1 MFRVMLTG
9 LLIALAGIS
18 QAASVGNDDVLRHMG
33 AGKQAFDR
41 GDWSI
46 AGEHF
51 DQAISGIDA
60 VYGPEAARAREL
72 FRAEAQKPFKGENY
86 ERAMVFYYRG
96 LLDLNAGD
104 FENARASFESGLLQD
119 SLSLNED
126 FAQDFASLEY
136 LSGWASRCAGSMQLA
151 QESFARAAAL
161 NPALKAPASSA
172 RTLVIG
178 EAGFGPVK
186 YASQEEASELRYTR
200 HPDSGDDY
208 HLRLGNTLLAPV
220 ESLYYQSVSRGPRA
234 ADMIATGKLGVKKSS
249 RSLAKGAQQTAGFLA
264 ALAPS
269 TGMAAPAVLAAA
281 AGSLGVA
288 MVSGKVSGEVTA
300 AADTR
305 QWQDLPGTLFLATSH
320 QSIRDLR
327 KGLGVAYGGAMMSA
341 TGRVQVLLEQPG
353 CQVARVRNTASAA
366 GDYATLQA
374 TLNHRQFPLMQ

>member
-1 MFRVMLTG
+1 MFRLIMTG

-18 QAASVGNDDVLRHMG
+18 QASPVGDDGVLRHMT

-46 AGEHF
+46 AAEHF
-51 DQAISGIDA
+51 DQAISGIEA

-86 ERAMVFYYRG
+86 ERAMAFYYRG

-136 LSGWASRCAGSMQLA
+136 LSGWASRCAGSAQLA

-161 NPALKAPASSA
+161 NPSLQAPASST

-178 EAGFGPVK
+178 EAGYGPVK
-186 YASQEEASELRYTR
+186 YASQEEVSELRYVR

-208 HLRLGNTLLAPV
+208 QLRLGNTLLDPV

-269 TGMAAPAVLAAA
+269 TGVVAPAMIAAA

-288 MVSGKVSGEVTA
+288 MVAGKVSGEVTA

-320 QSIRDLR
+320 QSVRGLS
-327 KGLGVAYGGAMMSA
+327 KGLGVAYGGNAMGA
-341 TGRVQVLLEQPG
+341 NGRVQVLLEQPD
-353 CQVARVRNTASAA
+353 CQVVRVRNTASAE
-366 GDYATLQA
+366 GDYVSLQA
-374 TLNHRQFPLMQ
+374 TLNHHQFPLMQ

>member
-1 MFRVMLTG
+1 MFRLMLAG
-9 LLIALAGIS
+9 LLVALAGAS
-18 QAASVGNDDVLRHMG
+18 QAASVGNDDVLRHME

-41 GDWSI
+41 DDWSI

-51 DQAISGIDA
+51 DKAINGIEA
-60 VYGPEAARAREL
+60 VYGREAAQAREL
-72 FRAEAQKPFKGENY
+72 FRAEAIKPFKGENY
-86 ERAMVFYYRG
+86 ERAMAFYYRG

-119 SLSLNED
+119 SLSLNAD

-136 LSGWASRCAGSMQLA
+136 LSGWASRCAGSVQLA
-151 QESFARAAAL
+151 QDSFARAAAL
-161 NPALKAPASSA
+161 NPALQAPTSSA

-208 HLRLGNTLLAPV
+208 LLRLGNTFLGPV

-234 ADMIATGKLGVKKSS
+234 ADLIATGKLGIKKSS

-269 TGMAAPAVLAAA
+269 TGVAAPAVLAAA

-305 QWQDLPGTLFLATSH
+305 QWQGLPGTLFIASSH
-320 QSIRDLR
+320 QSIRELR
-327 KGLGVAYGGAMMSA
+327 QGLSVAREGAVMGA
-341 TGRVQVLLEQPG
+341 TGRVQILHDQPG
-353 CQVARVRNTASAA
+353 CQVVRVRNSTSAV
-366 GDYATLQA
+366 GDYATLQGN
-374 TLNHRQFPLMQ
+374 LNYRQFPLME